1 MIDLIEA
8 VAEPLVDAFRRPITY
23 LRVSVTDRCNLRC
36 VYCMPEAGLPW
47 IPKPEILSY
56 EEIATIVRAAAGIG
70 VRSIRLT
77 GGEPLIRRDLE
88 RLVALI
94 AAIPG
99 IDDIALSTNGLLLAQ
114 QAPRLAAAGL
124 RRVNVSLD
132 TLHEDRFTA
141 IARRPGLARVL
152 AGIEAAIEAGLGP
165 VKINCVV
172 MRGANDDEL
181 EAFAALTRESAV
193 HIRFIEVM
201 PVVDNVEMQRDAWVS
216 SDEVLA
222 RLGALGDLHSVP
234 NPHGNG
240 PARTFAYDDA
250 PGTVGVIS
258 PLAHDY
264 CETCNRVRLSADG
277 RLKLC
282 LFGDHHIDLR
292 TPLRDGGAEPRNRRT
307 LPRLDARQTRTPP
320 PRPRRN
326 GEHDASLQRNRRL
339 TQDGLEEGTSATEV
353 PSPKQLAVFQP
364 PSRPRATRWTCERTP
379 TSGPAQA

>member
-8 VAEPLVDAFRRPITY
+8 VAQPLVDAFRRPITY

-47 IPKPEILSY
+47 IAKPDILSY
-56 EEIATIVRAAAGIG
+56 EEIASIVRAAASIG

-77 GGEPLIRRDLE
+77 GGEPLIRRDVQ
-88 RLVALI
+88 RLVAMI

-99 IDDIALSTNGLLLAQ
+99 IDDIALSTNALLLAE
-114 QAPRLAAAGL
+114 QAPGLAAAGL
-124 RRVNVSLD
+124 RRVNISLD
-132 TLHEDRFTA
+132 TLQDDRFTA
-141 IARRPGLARVL
+141 IARRPGLDRVL
-152 AGIEAAIEAGLGP
+152 AGIEAAIAAGLTP

-181 EAFAALTRESAV
+181 EAFAALTRERAV

-201 PVVDNVEMQRDAWVS
+201 PVTENVELQRDAWVS
-216 SDEVLA
+216 SDEVLTRLSA
-222 RLGALGDLHSVP
+222 LGALRPVP

-240 PARTFAYDDA
+240 PARTFAYDGA

-282 LFGDHHIDLR
+282 LFGDNMIDLR
-292 TPLRDGGAEPRNRRT
+292 TPLRGGG
-307 LPRLDARQTRTPP
+307 
-320 PRPRRN
+320 
-326 GEHDASLQRNRRL
+326 GEEAIVEILRASMHVKPERHH
-339 TQDGLEEGTSATEV
+339 
-353 PSPKQLAVFQP
+353 LALGETA
-364 PSRPRATRWTCERTP
+364 SMMRAFSEI
-379 TSGPAQA
+379 GG

>member
-8 VAEPLVDAFRRPITY
+8 VAQPLVDAFRRPITY

-47 IPKPEILSY
+47 IPKPDVLSY
-56 EEIATIVRAAAGIG
+56 EEIASIVRAAASIG

-77 GGEPLIRRDLE
+77 GGEPLIRRDLQ
-88 RLVALI
+88 RLVAMI

-99 IDDIALSTNGLLLAQ
+99 IDDIALSTNALLLADQ
-114 QAPRLAAAGL
+114 VPALAAAGL
-124 RRVNVSLD
+124 RRVNISLD
-132 TLHEDRFTA
+132 TLEEDRFTA

-152 AGIEAAIEAGLGP
+152 AGIEAAIAAGLTP

-181 EAFAALTRESAV
+181 EAFAEMTRERAV

-201 PVVDNVEMQRDAWVS
+201 PVTENVELQRDAWVS
-216 SDEVLA
+216 SDEVLTRLNA
-222 RLGALGDLHSVP
+222 LGALRPVP

-240 PARTFAYDDA
+240 PARTFAYDGA

-282 LFGDHHIDLR
+282 LFGDNMIDLR
-292 TPLRDGGAEPRNRRT
+292 TPLRGGG
-307 LPRLDARQTRTPP
+307 
-320 PRPRRN
+320 
-326 GEHDASLQRNRRL
+326 GEQAIVDILRASMHVKPERHH
-339 TQDGLEEGTSATEV
+339 
-353 PSPKQLAVFQP
+353 LALGETA
-364 PSRPRATRWTCERTP
+364 SMMRAFSEI
-379 TSGPAQA
+379 GG

>member
-8 VAEPLVDAFRRPITY
+8 AAEPLVDAFRRPITY

-47 IPKPEILSY
+47 IPKPDVLTF
-56 EEIATIVRAAAGIG
+56 EEITSIVRAAASIG

-77 GGEPLIRRDLE
+77 GGEPLIRRDLDQ
-88 RLVALI
+88 LVAMV
-94 AAIPG
+94 AAVPG
-99 IDDIALSTNGLLLAQ
+99 IDDIALSTNGLLLEQ
-114 QAPRLAAAGL
+114 QAPALAAAGL

-141 IARRPGLARVL
+141 IARRPGLDRVL
-152 AGIEAAIEAGLGP
+152 AGIDAAIAHGLGP

-181 EAFAALTRESAV
+181 EAFARMTRERAV
-193 HIRFIEVM
+193 HVRFIEVM
-201 PVVDNVEMQRDAWVS
+201 PVHDNAGMQKDAWVS

-222 RLGALGDLHSVP
+222 RLGALGELRPVP

-240 PARTFAYDDA
+240 PARTFAYENA

-282 LFGDHHIDLR
+282 LFGDNMIDLR
-292 TPLRDGGAEPRNRRT
+292 TPLREGRGETAIVDILRASMHVKPERHHLQLGETASMMRAFSEIGG
-307 LPRLDARQTRTPP
+307 
-320 PRPRRN
+320 
-326 GEHDASLQRNRRL
+326 
-339 TQDGLEEGTSATEV
+339 
-353 PSPKQLAVFQP
+353 
-364 PSRPRATRWTCERTP
+364 
-379 TSGPAQA
+379 